1 MVWGRAGLGQRA
13 GQGTEEGVDHKGTLG
28 KVLCVVWL
36 LNDVMC
42 LSNLRR
48 RPPNRVNCTV
58 FKL

>member
-42 LSNLRR
+42 LSNLRE
-48 RPPNRVNCTV
+48 VAAKSSELHCI
-58 FKL
+58 